1 MRARAAVLLGVV
13 VATLLGV
20 SGYAAATL
28 TDNKG
33 FSFSMLSKATIP
45 DGVNIRPSPPH
56 DYPAGNAPS
65 TDRLS
70 GVNFPGVTDR
80 A

>member
-1 MRARAAVLLGVV
+1 MRARAAVLLGV

-45 DGVNIRPSPPH
+45 DGVDIRPSPPH
-56 DYPAGNAPS
+56 DYPAVW
-65 TDRLS
+65 REL
-70 GVNFPGVTDR
+70 PGVTDR